1 MREYEIPWYLGTLDH
16 IGNFYIIYINMR
28 EYEIPWYLG
37 TLDHIGKIEFY
48 IGTFERVPSYLGTH
62 FYKLLHCNIL
72 SF

>member
-1 MREYEIPWYLGTLDH
+1 
-16 IGNFYIIYINMR
+16 MR

-48 IGTFERVPSYLGTH
+48 IGTFERVPSLLGTH

>member
-1 MREYEIPWYLGTLDH
+1 
-16 IGNFYIIYINMR
+16 MR

-48 IGTFERVPSYLGTH
+48 IGTFERVPSLLGTY

-72 SF
+72 LLSAYQFIVQQFTKNIISVPS